1 MVPNAG
7 SARPQL
13 WRGLMSS
20 AVILRTVSSMGCLLT
35 SSCLSIDAART
46 PVSCTLSVARGRGQG
61 RGSPHI
67 DDDSLCGVPQPRR
80 FGAENRL
87 WRAGRGPDHVV
98 LEQVAIHVGRER
110 RVMAERR

>member
-1 MVPNAG
+1 MVPKAG
-7 SARPQL
+7 RARPQL

-61 RGSPHI
+61 RGSRHV
-67 DDDSLCGVPQPRR
+67 DDDCLCGIPQLRG

-87 WRAGRGPDHVV
+87 RCAGRGPDHVV
-98 LEQVAIHVGRER
+98 L
-110 RVMAERR
+110 

>member
-13 WRGLMSS
+13 CRGLMSS

-35 SSCLSIDAART
+35 SSCLSIDAARA
-46 PVSCTLSVARGRGQG
+46 PVSCTLSAARGRGQG
-61 RGSPHI
+61 RRSRHV
-67 DDDSLCGVPQPRR
+67 DDDSFGGVPQPRG

-87 WRAGRGPDHVV
+87 GRAGGGPDQVV
-98 LEQVAIHVGRER
+98 L
-110 RVMAERR
+110 